1 MKILLS
7 AYACEPNKGSEPG
20 VGWNWAKQIARFHEV
35 WVITRTNN
43 KTVIDKEMQKNP
55 TPNLNFYYADL
66 PKWMRFWKKGNR
78 GLYLYYYLW
87 QVMAYRVVK
96 KLHKEKKFDLAHHI
110 TFGNILLPTFI
121 PFLHIPFV
129 WGPLGGGENIPKQFR
144 TIFTLKWRIFESIR
158 DIMQKIFFKADPFI
172 NFALKKSRIILVRT
186 RESFDL
192 IPLKYIKKTKLILE
206 TGATSTSIHT
216 NNKSLEA
223 NNNLKIIYAGRLI
236 HWKGLNLAIEAFA
249 NFIKRNKNSIFLIIG
264 DGSYYKNLLKQKES
278 LNINKIYFLGTL
290 PREKTLMHINS
301 SHIYLHPSFKDAG
314 AWGVIEA
321 MQYGLPIICLNL
333 GGPREIVNE
342 KCGIKIRAE
351 NPKQVVSDITKALHL
366 LAKNPKLRN
375 KLGNGGKKRAKELY
389 DWDKKGNEI
398 KNIYEEIFKD
408 NASK

>member
-236 HWKGLNLAIEAFA
+236 H
-249 NFIKRNKNSIFLIIG
+249 
-264 DGSYYKNLLKQKES
+264 
-278 LNINKIYFLGTL
+278 
-290 PREKTLMHINS
+290 INS